1 MQPCPPAKPAP
12 SRDGLFIVED
22 SIPVRERLVRTL
34 EGLEGLDI
42 VGTAEDVTAAIAGL
56 ETTPPDA
63 LILDLQLPS
72 GSGLQVLRAVRE
84 KLARHARHRHDQLRR
99 RALPQGRHGRRRG
112 DLPGQVG
119 EFGRV
124 RDILREWRDEEN
136 NRPCTDST
144 MPTRKETAMS
154 TVRATSHA
162 MPIDQ
167 PSPKPAGC
175 CACRKSPARARST
188 RPSCTGA

>member
-1 MQPCPPAKPAP
+1 M
-12 SRDGLFIVED
+12 DLFIVED

-84 KLARHARHRHDQLRR
+84 KLPAMRVIVMTNFAAEPYRKAAMAAGAEIFLDKS
-99 RALPQGRHGRRRG
+99 A
-112 DLPGQVG
+112 

-124 RDILREWRDEEN
+124 RDILREWRDEES
-136 NRPCTDST
+136 NRPL
-144 MPTRKETAMS
+144 
-154 TVRATSHA
+154 H
-162 MPIDQ
+162 
-167 PSPKPAGC
+167 
-175 CACRKSPARARST
+175 
-188 RPSCTGA
+188 